1 MKRKKVLAFMAA
13 MVLGVGSI
21 GSVPVYA
28 EELEIGDKVI
38 DPETGTEGVIVES
51 PGNTDEVLAMME
63 EALESGTIV
72 TGSAENTV
80 ESLQARAADTPG
92 NWKEI
97 SSTKWK
103 WIYPDGTYAK
113 NAWICVKNQYYYIGS
128 DQYMKFGWML
138 VDGEYYYA
146 GPSGAIYMNCGKE
159 LNGKNCNFNPSG
171 HLVELECWINAIQKA
186 KTNWCWAAAAEMV
199 GTYGTSS
206 PIDQWDIVYE
216 IKGSYNDWAGND
228 TDGINGIEYA
238 SQYTKKAYKY
248 IGFISVQDALKE
260 LVTNQ
265 PFKLGVGV
273 KTGVNAGGAHALVIY
288 GLFRGAYEDFL
299 KYVDPDYAPGD
310 NKDMKLYQD
319 FKENEDFVG
328 GDSIAAKLK

>member
-13 MVLGVGSI
+13 MVLGMGSI

-113 NAWICVKNQYYYIGS
+113 NAWICVSNQYYYIGS

-159 LNGKNCNFNPSG
+159 LDGKNCHFNPSG
-171 HLVELECWINAIQKA
+171 HLIDLECWIEAVQQA
-186 KTNWCWAAAAEMV
+186 GFYWCWAACAEMV

-216 IKGSYNDWAGND
+216 IKGGYTDKEGGSVENQI
-228 TDGINGIEYA
+228 DGIKYA
-238 SQYTKKAYKY
+238 SQYTKDTYVYYNA
-248 IGFISVQDALKE
+248 IGMSKIKDE
-260 LVTNQ
+260 IITNQ
-265 PFKLGVGV
+265 PLK
-273 KTGVNAGGAHALVIY
+273 AGMFSYSDSNEQHAVVMY
-288 GLFRGAYEDFL
+288 GFDSDDEI
-299 KYVDPDYAPGD
+299 KYVDPGYENGK
-310 NKDMKLYQD
+310 NKLHQPYSYFQNSDVRILG
-319 FKENEDFVG
+319 NIIVTR
-328 GDSIAAKLK
+328 